1 MDRSF
6 LAQWNLPSL
15 NSVGSGTFVPEI
27 LGLEVFGPLPCRA
40 KNGLLVESRL
50 TGYDVEIDSQDNG
63 RFFKGVT
70 NGHAR

>member
-6 LAQWNLPSL
+6 RAQWDLPSR

-27 LGLEVFGPLPCRA
+27 LGLEIFGPLPCRS
-40 KNGLLVESRL
+40 KSGLLVESRL
-50 TGYDVEIDSQDNG
+50 TGYDVGIDSQDNG

-70 NGHAR
+70 NGGAR